1 MADLLNCLVMLP
13 FGLADAAAAPSTPV
27 ALVPGY
33 GAGTPDATDVDGFV
47 MPKAGAIVGVTIMGK
62 PTQSGDNASVQVYKN
77 GTAVAGTVVA
87 NAYNAGSEAGASA
100 VLSKDTA
107 ALQFK
112 AGDIIQVQYTTVTG
126 GTYGVRDLAAQ
137 VIVQLG
143 LSE

>member
-27 ALVPGY
+27 FLVPVGV
-33 GAGTPDATDVDGFV
+33 PDASDVDGFI
-47 MPKAGAIVGVTIMGK
+47 MPKAGAIVGVNLMGR

-87 NAYNAGSEAGASA
+87 NAFATGPLESGAT
-100 VLSKDTA
+100 VILSKDTA

-112 AGDIIQVQYTTVTG
+112 AGDVIQVKYTTVTG
-126 GTYGVRDLAAQ
+126 GTYGVNDLACQ
-137 VIVQLG
+137 VLVQMG